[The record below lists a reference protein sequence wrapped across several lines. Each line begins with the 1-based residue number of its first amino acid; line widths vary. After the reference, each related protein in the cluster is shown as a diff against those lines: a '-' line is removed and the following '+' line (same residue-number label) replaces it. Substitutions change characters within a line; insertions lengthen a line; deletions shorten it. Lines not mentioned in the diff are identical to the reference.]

1 MRLTLKR
8 YVQPALGAM
17 AIVLVVAACS
27 SSSKGASTT
36 SSSVPSSGTSTAAPT
51 GAKATGTPVTI
62 GIICTCTGAAA
73 QGGVNI
79 VAEDVYKAWAD
90 EVNASGGLEGHPVQI
105 KTEDDTSNPGV
116 ALTDA
121 ESLVSQHV
129 VAIADLSNLD
139 QTFATTVAKADVPV
153 VGVLSSNTP
162 FFTNPDFYSEGGT
175 ADVEVKAVIETAKA
189 SGATNIAQFYC
200 AEAPICAEAAPA
212 VRAAGKQLGVPDVYS
227 SAIAAAAP
235 NYTAECLAAQQ
246 KHATSLFVA
255 ESAPIVTRVAT
266 DCGRQGYNPTY
277 VIDGE
282 VFEMSLVS
290 SPASSKNLS
299 GEFPDLP
306 FFASTPAV
314 QAFNTAMDKYYP
326 GLREDATRMNQDAFM
341 AWVSGKLLQ
350 DAIQAGGLTSAGTP
364 SAAETTA
371 GLQSLKGDTVGGLT
385 PPLRYPAGQAHPI
398 DCWFTGHVS
407 NGVPTAENGGQ
418 PTCAT

>member
-1 MRLTLKR
+1 MRM
-8 YVQPALGAM
+8 ALNRNLWPVVGAV
-17 AIVLVVAACS
+17 AIVLMVGACS
-27 SSSKGASTT
+27 SSSKGAT
-36 SSSVPSSGTSTAAPT
+36 SASSSGTSSASSA
-51 GAKATGTPVTI
+51 GAKAAGTPVTI
-62 GIICTCTGAAA
+62 GIICTCTGAAS
-73 QGGVNI
+73 QGGVNV

-90 EVNASGGLEGHPVQI
+90 EVNASGGLDGHPVQI
-105 KTEDDTSNPGV
+105 KAEDDTSNPGV

-121 ESLVSQHV
+121 ENLVSQHV

-139 QTFATTVAKADVPV
+139 QTFASTVEKANVPV

-189 SGATNIAQFYC
+189 SGATSIAQFYC
-200 AEAPICAEAAPA
+200 AEAPICAESAPA

-227 SAIAAAAP
+227 SAIAAASP
-235 NYTAECLAAQQ
+235 NYTAQCVAAQQ
-246 KHATSLFVA
+246 QHATSLFVA
-255 ESAPIVTRVAT
+255 EAAPIVTRVAA

-299 GEFPDLP
+299 AEFPDLP
-306 FFASTPAV
+306 FFANTPAV
-314 QAFNTAMDKYYP
+314 QAFNTAMDRYYP
-326 GLREDATRMNQDAFM
+326 GLRENATQMNQDAFM

-350 DAIQAGGLTSAGTP
+350 DAIQAGGLTSAGTA
-364 SAAETTA
+364 SAAATTA

-385 PPLRYPAGQAHPI
+385 PTLSYPAGQPHPI
-398 DCWFTGHVS
+398 DCWFTAHIQ
-407 NGVPTAENGGQ
+407 NGVPTVEHGGQ
-418 PTCAT
+418 PTCAA